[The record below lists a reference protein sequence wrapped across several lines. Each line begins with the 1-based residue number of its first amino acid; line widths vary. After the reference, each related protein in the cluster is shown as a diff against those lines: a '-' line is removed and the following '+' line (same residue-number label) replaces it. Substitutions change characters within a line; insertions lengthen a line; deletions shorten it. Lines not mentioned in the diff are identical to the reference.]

1 MCIGHRYIIYD
12 MCMYHKFKFLCVH
25 SLNLTKNNLTKK
37 LGTYIIYD
45 MCIYHKFLCVLFNKN
60 ELNQKN
66 EFLCVLF
73 VCGH

>member
-1 MCIGHRYIIYD
+1 
-12 MCMYHKFKFLCVH
+12 MYHKFKFLCVH

-60 ELNQKN
+60 KLNQKIGWQGSN
-66 EFLCVLF
+66 LPAQNALF
-73 VCGH
+73 AH